1 MGIALEEAALAAEAG
16 EVPVGACVVVDGR
29 IVARAHNL
37 RETTCDPAA
46 HAEFIAIER
55 AARELGR
62 WRLGDACV
70 YVTLEPC
77 AMCAGLMVNARVG
90 RCVFGAADPKA
101 GALGTLYDL
110 SADARLNHRFEVLSG
125 VRAEE
130 SAALLREFFRA
141 RRRRSASLGD

>member
-1 MGIALEEAALAAEAG
+1 MDIALEEAALAAEAG

-29 IVARAHNL
+29 IVARTHNL
-37 RETTCDPAA
+37 RETACDPAA
-46 HAEFIAIER
+46 HAEFLAIER

-62 WRLGDACV
+62 WRLSDACV

-90 RCVFGAADPKA
+90 RCVFGASDPKA

-110 SADARLNHRFEVLSG
+110 SADARLNHRFEVVRG
-125 VRAEE
+125 VRSQE
-130 SAALLREFFRA
+130 SAALLKEFFRV
-141 RRRRSASLGD
+141 RRRQSASLGG